1 MEQLRMAQLVSVRPL
16 VHEVPVEFD
25 PRWLHFFVS
34 THLFRV
40 ALTSFKYPLNEAP
53 STSSLLIT
61 FTSYPC
67 ENWCATK

>member
-25 PRWLHFFVS
+25 PQWLHFFVS

-40 ALTSFKYPLNEAP
+40 VLTSFKYP
-53 STSSLLIT
+53 
-61 FTSYPC
+61 
-67 ENWCATK
+67 